1 MTPIPHAKIGKIHL
15 KPAFIRKKHL
25 GPVTG
30 PQMRN
35 KLAVIAELTR
45 DRQQAG
51 RVGK

>member
-1 MTPIPHAKIGKIHL
+1 MKPLPHARIGKIHL

-25 GPVTG
+25 GSVTG

-45 DRQQAG
+45 DRRAG
-51 RVGK
+51 K